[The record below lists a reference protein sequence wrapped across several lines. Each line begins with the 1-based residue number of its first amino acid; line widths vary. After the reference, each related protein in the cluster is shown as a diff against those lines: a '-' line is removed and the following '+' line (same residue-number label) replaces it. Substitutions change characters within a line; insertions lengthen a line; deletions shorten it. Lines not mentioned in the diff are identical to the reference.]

1 VDLHV
6 CLRHRAH
13 PASSSS
19 CLRSASADT
28 RCSVY
33 LSIHRSWIRRMGT
46 GLRKCN
52 FERPTRCVV
61 TSPASSRTR
70 RCFITPKRDIS
81 NTRPISPSDWPSR
94 SKRPSRIARRVGSAS
109 ARKTAS
115 SMGSRTGDPSVTLP
129 MVSLYVTRGSHVKP
143 FSVHAVSELLEDDVA
158 ADPLEQFRRWFA
170 EADEDNPM
178 ALATGAP
185 DGAPSVRMVLLKGVD
200 DQGFVFFTGYE
211 SRTGGELQAN
221 GRAPLLFHWAPLGR
235 QVRIEGPVERVAA
248 DESDAYFATRPRGA
262 QLAAA
267 ASRQGRTLANR
278 TELDEAVAEL
288 ER

>member
-1 VDLHV
+1 PGDPTRVFSGRRLVVERSPGVAQLVRRVGLENFAVRPLLLAVRRPADERAAGRERGLDVAAVEVLARELGLRDGVPDLFRGRLDEDGVDLHV

-28 RCSVY
+28 RCLVY

-81 NTRPISPSDWPSR
+81 NARSISPSDWPSR

-170 EADEDNPM
+170 EADEDN
-178 ALATGAP
+178 
-185 DGAPSVRMVLLKGVD
+185 RM
-200 DQGFVFFTGYE
+200 
-211 SRTGGELQAN
+211 
-221 GRAPLLFHWAPLGR
+221 
-235 QVRIEGPVERVAA
+235 
-248 DESDAYFATRPRGA
+248 
-262 QLAAA
+262 
-267 ASRQGRTLANR
+267 
-278 TELDEAVAEL
+278 
-288 ER
+288 